1 MTGSGSRAVVA
12 KLTPADLA
20 AAHAASIRPDT
31 ARIVVVGDV
40 DKAAAV
46 AALDRAFGDWA
57 APATPAATKAFDLA
71 IPEQPPPIVLIDRPG
86 APQSG
91 IAAGRV
97 LPATGTDAHHGL
109 QAQHTNPRTGYP

>member
-20 AAHAASIRPDT
+20 AAHAASIRPDK

-57 APATPAATKAFDLA
+57 APATPAAHKALALA
-71 IPEQPPPIVLIDRPG
+71 IPEPPQHIVLIDRPG
-86 APQSG
+86 RPHAAL
-91 IAAGRV
+91 AAGRV
-97 LPATGTDAHHGL
+97 PTGTG
-109 QAQHTNPRTGYP
+109 T

>member
-71 IPEQPPPIVLIDRPG
+71 IPEQPQHIVLIDRPG
-86 APQSG
+86 APKSV
-91 IAAGRV
+91 IAAGDRKCTR
-97 LPATGTDAHHGL
+97 LNARH
-109 QAQHTNPRTGYP
+109 

>member
-20 AAHAASIRPDT
+20 AAPAASIRPDP

-40 DKAAAV
+40 DTAAAV

-57 APATPAATKAFDLA
+57 APATPAPTTPFALPVPD
-71 IPEQPPPIVLIDRPG
+71 PPQPKDRESVREG
-86 APQSG
+86 KRVAVRG
-91 IAAGRV
+91 HCGGRR
-97 LPATGTDAHHGL
+97 
-109 QAQHTNPRTGYP
+109 NF